1 MSFANVSL
9 LPQNDPSYIII
20 LREMDKHET
29 NILFDH
35 TKALRGGRLLLDA
48 PKKEKPEYAFYR
60 KRDRSKSRV
69 RDGSGEWKKF
79 GILEY
84 KR

>member
-1 MSFANVSL
+1 MS
-9 LPQNDPSYIII
+9 
-20 LREMDKHET
+20 KHET

-35 TKALRGGRLLLDA
+35 TKRLRAGNLLLEA
-48 PKKEKPEYAFYR
+48 PNQKKPEYAFYR
-60 KRDRSKSRV
+60 KRSKSRA
-69 RDGSGEWKKF
+69 REGSGEWKKF

>member
-1 MSFANVSL
+1 MHADTT
-9 LPQNDPSYIII
+9 PQNDPSYIII

-35 TKALRGGRLLLDA
+35 TKALRAGRLLLEA
-48 PKKEKPEYAFYR
+48 PKEKRPEYAWYR
-60 KRDRSKSRV
+60 KRDRSKSRT
-69 RDGSGEWKKF
+69 RDGEWKKF
-79 GILEY
+79 GILEI

>member
-1 MSFANVSL
+1 MPPLTSCS
-9 LPQNDPSYIII
+9 QGDPSYIII

-35 TKALRGGRLLLDA
+35 TKRLREGRLLLEA
-48 PKKEKPEYAFYR
+48 PSKEKRPEYAFYR
-60 KRDRSKSRV
+60 KRSKSRA

-84 KR
+84 KK

>member
-1 MSFANVSL
+1 
-9 LPQNDPSYIII
+9 
-20 LREMDKHET
+20 MDKHET

-35 TKALRGGRLLLDA
+35 TKRLREGRLLLDA
-48 PKKEKPEYAFYR
+48 PGKEKKPEYAFYR
-60 KRDRSKSRV
+60 KRSKSRA
-69 RDGSGEWKKF
+69 REGSGEWKKF

>member
-1 MSFANVSL
+1 
-9 LPQNDPSYIII
+9 
-20 LREMDKHET
+20 MDKHET

-35 TKALRGGRLLLDA
+35 TKRLRDGRLLLDA
-48 PKKEKPEYAFYR
+48 PSKGKRPEYAFYR
-60 KRDRSKSRV
+60 ERSKSRGNEQDEDEYA
-69 RDGSGEWKKF
+69 RKKF

>member
-1 MSFANVSL
+1 MS
-9 LPQNDPSYIII
+9 
-20 LREMDKHET
+20 KHET

-35 TKALRGGRLLLDA
+35 TKRLRAGNLLLEA
-48 PKKEKPEYAFYR
+48 PKQKPEYAFYR
-60 KRDRSKSRV
+60 KRSKSRA
-69 RDGSGEWKKF
+69 REGSGEWKKAAF

>member
-1 MSFANVSL
+1 MKLSADLSF
-9 LPQNDPSYIII
+9 QTDPNYIIV
-20 LREMDKHET
+20 LREMDKQET

-35 TKALRGGRLLLDA
+35 TKALRAGRLPLEA
-48 PKKEKPEYAFYR
+48 PKKDKPDYAFYR
-60 KRDRSKSRV
+60 KRDRSKSRS
-69 RDGSGEWKKF
+69 RNDGEWKKF

>member
-1 MSFANVSL
+1 
-9 LPQNDPSYIII
+9 
-20 LREMDKHET
+20 MDKHET

-35 TKALRGGRLLLDA
+35 TKALRTGRLLLDA

-69 RDGSGEWKKF
+69 RDGGGEWKKF